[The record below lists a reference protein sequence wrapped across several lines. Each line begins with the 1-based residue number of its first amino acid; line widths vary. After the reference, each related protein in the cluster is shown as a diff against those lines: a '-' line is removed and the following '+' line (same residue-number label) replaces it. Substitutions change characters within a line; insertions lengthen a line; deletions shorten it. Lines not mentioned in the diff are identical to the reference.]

1 MRWRH
6 FKTTTKGNDMKAI
19 KALLSSLFLCLLMAS
34 SSYATT
40 LQTFSSDSSKS
51 DIYWMAM
58 NIYYEA
64 GNQPL
69 IGKIAVGVVTLNRLH
84 DKRFPKSIRD
94 VVTQPSQFSW
104 YSTKSATPP
113 ANSEMWKE
121 SYRVAK
127 LLLTK
132 AAGNDIINILEGATH
147 FHANSIKPSWVSA
160 VTKIATIEGHTFYRM
175 K

>member
-1 MRWRH
+1 M
-6 FKTTTKGNDMKAI
+6 
-19 KALLSSLFLCLLMAS
+19 KALLAAVVFLSALFS
-34 SSYATT
+34 TQYTFATE
-40 LQTFSSDSSKS
+40 LPTFKEISDAATAPKNSSKS
-51 DIYWMAM
+51 DLYWMAM

-69 IGKIAVGVVTLNRLH
+69 IGKIAVGVVTLNRLS
-84 DKRFPKSIRD
+84 DKRFPKNIRD

-121 SYRVAK
+121 SYRVAN

-132 AAGNDIINILEGATH
+132 TVGADIISILEGATH
-147 FHANSIKPSWVSA
+147 FHANNIRPNWVST
-160 VTKIATIEGHTFYRM
+160 VTKVATIEGHTFYRM
-175 K
+175 D

>member
-1 MRWRH
+1 M
-6 FKTTTKGNDMKAI
+6 KTI
-19 KALLSSLFLCLLMAS
+19 RALLSSLFLCLLMAS
-34 SSYATT
+34 SSYAISIQSMTV
-40 LQTFSSDSSKS
+40 DSSKS
-51 DIYWMAM
+51 DLYWMAM

-69 IGKIAVGVVTLNRLH
+69 IGKVAVGVVTLNRLH
-84 DKRFPKSIRD
+84 DKRFPKNIRD

-113 ANSEMWKE
+113 ANNEMWKE

-132 AAGNDIINILEGATH
+132 ATGNDIINILEGATH
-147 FHANSIKPSWVSA
+147 FHANSIKPVWVNTL
-160 VTKIATIEGHTFYRM
+160 TKIATIEGHTFYRM

>member
-1 MRWRH
+1 
-6 FKTTTKGNDMKAI
+6 MKAI
-19 KALLSSLFLCLLMAS
+19 RALLSSLFLCVLMAS
-34 SSYATT
+34 SSYAAT
-40 LQTFSSDSSKS
+40 LPTLFSDSSKS
-51 DIYWMAM
+51 DVYWMAM

-84 DKRFPKSIRD
+84 DKRFPKNIRD

-113 ANSEMWKE
+113 AKSEIWKE

-132 AAGNDIINILEGATH
+132 ATGNDIISILEGATH
-147 FHANSIKPSWVSA
+147 FHANNIRPDWVST
-160 VTKIATIEGHTFYRM
+160 VTKIAIIEGHTFYRM
-175 K
+175 D

>member
-1 MRWRH
+1 
-6 FKTTTKGNDMKAI
+6 MKAI
-19 KALLSSLFLCLLMAS
+19 KALLSSLFLCVLMAS
-34 SSYATT
+34 SSYADTNT
-40 LQTFSSDSSKS
+40 IKLSADSSKS
-51 DIYWMAM
+51 DVYWMAM

-84 DKRFPKSIRD
+84 DKRFPKNIRD

-104 YSTKSATPP
+104 YSAKSAAPP
-113 ANSEMWKE
+113 ADNKMWKE

-132 AAGNDIINILEGATH
+132 AAGNDIIDLLEGATH
-147 FHANSIKPSWVSA
+147 FHANSIKPIWVST

>member
-1 MRWRH
+1 
-6 FKTTTKGNDMKAI
+6 MKAI
-19 KALLSSLFLCLLMAS
+19 MALLSSLFLCVLMAS
-34 SSYATT
+34 SSYANTNAIK
-40 LQTFSSDSSKS
+40 LSADSSKS
-51 DIYWMAM
+51 DVYWMAM

-84 DKRFPKSIRD
+84 DKRFPKNIRD

-104 YSTKSATPP
+104 YSAKSAAPP
-113 ANSEMWKE
+113 ANNKMWKE
-121 SYRVAK
+121 SYRVAS

-132 AAGNDIINILEGATH
+132 AAGNDIIDILEGATH
-147 FHANSIKPSWVSA
+147 FHANNIKPIWVST

>member
-1 MRWRH
+1 
-6 FKTTTKGNDMKAI
+6 
-19 KALLSSLFLCLLMAS
+19 
-34 SSYATT
+34 
-40 LQTFSSDSSKS
+40 
-51 DIYWMAM
+51 MAM

-69 IGKIAVGVVTLNRLH
+69 VGKVAVGVVTLNRLN
-84 DKRFPKSIRD
+84 DKRFPKNIRD

-104 YSTKSATPP
+104 YSAKSAAPP
-113 ANSEMWKE
+113 ADNKMWKE

-132 AAGNDIINILEGATH
+132 ATGNDIINILEGATH
-147 FHANSIKPSWVSA
+147 FHANSIRPVWVNS

-175 K
+175 N

>member
-1 MRWRH
+1 
-6 FKTTTKGNDMKAI
+6 MKAI
-19 KALLSSLFLCLLMAS
+19 KALLSSLFLCVMMLLIP
-34 SSYATT
+34 SYATSIQSQNT
-40 LQTFSSDSSKS
+40 IKLSADSSKS

-69 IGKIAVGVVTLNRLH
+69 IGKVAVGVVTLNRLH
-84 DKRFPKSIRD
+84 DKRFPKNIRD

-104 YSTKSATPP
+104 YTIKSGTPP
-113 ANSEMWKE
+113 TNNEMWKE

-132 AAGNDIINILEGATH
+132 ATGNDIISILEGATH
-147 FHANSIKPSWVSA
+147 FHANNIRPDWVST
-160 VTKIATIEGHTFYRM
+160 VTKIATIEDHTFYRM
-175 K
+175 D